1 LEQEKQSFV
10 DQKNNINQTLEKY
23 KNQLKEFEDSIKET
37 EVNFINYIIIKLIN
51 I

>member
-1 LEQEKQSFV
+1 MEQEKQSFV